1 MFEGYD
7 LIAGLSSD
15 KQHSRIENPCG
26 GGRISTSRSQKN
38 NANQRLTC
46 RGLHASALSQSSL
59 PAGVFGMIS
68 GGTVS
73 TMLLPLSSSIW
84 LYVPPTGS
92 IYGTDATECGVW
104 VRFNVPVRNL
114 SRDSV
119 GHKSPAM
126 CRALFS

>member
-7 LIAGLSSD
+7 LIVGLSSD
-15 KQHSRIENPCG
+15 KQRSRIENPCG
-26 GGRISTSRSQKN
+26 GGRISPQATKN
-38 NANQRLTC
+38 DANQRLTC
-46 RGLHASALSQSSL
+46 RGLHVSALSQSSL

-92 IYGTDATECGVW
+92 IYGTDATECGC
-104 VRFNVPVRNL
+104 
-114 SRDSV
+114 V
-119 GHKSPAM
+119 GTFQCTGP
-126 CRALFS
+126 